1 MSQLQKKIARMQRRE
16 GTSMGFGAAVRE
28 QPRAMLLAAVAN
40 DVKEGRKA
48 IEAGAD
54 VVLLAAATPAAAVS
68 AVEAF
73 AADKTTVGVWTS
85 ALDEA
90 GAEALSK
97 AGCDFVVSSLEGTA
111 SAAVDTERMGQ
122 LVAANEAMDDT
133 TLRSLAPLGLDGLF
147 VERPAGAMTLAQQL
161 GLVRISSF
169 ASSQLMATID
179 AAATVSDLR
188 VLRDSGVATV
198 VVLAGTSAEQIKK
211 VVDALKAVPAPRKG
225 GKGEGREMAIVPT
238 SSGGHTHEE
247 EEEEEDDDDDDE

>member
-1 MSQLQKKIARMQRRE
+1 MSELQKKIGRMQRRE
-16 GTSMGFGAAVRE
+16 GTTMGFGAAVRE
-28 QPRAMLLAAVAN
+28 QPRAMLLAVVAN
-40 DVKEGRKA
+40 DAKAGRKA
-48 IEAGAD
+48 VEAGAD
-54 VVLLAAATPAAAVS
+54 VVILETASAKAVIS
-68 AVEAF
+68 DVEAL

-90 GAEALSK
+90 GAEELVK

-122 LVAANEAMDDT
+122 LVAADEAMADT

-147 VERPAGAMTLAQQL
+147 VERPTGAMTLAQQL
-161 GLVRISSF
+161 GLVRLSSF

-179 AAATVSDLR
+179 AGATVSDLR

-198 VVLAGTSAEQIKK
+198 VVAAGTTVDQIKR

-238 SSGGHTHEE
+238 SSGGHSH
-247 EEEEEDDDDDDE
+247 EEEDDDDDDDGDE